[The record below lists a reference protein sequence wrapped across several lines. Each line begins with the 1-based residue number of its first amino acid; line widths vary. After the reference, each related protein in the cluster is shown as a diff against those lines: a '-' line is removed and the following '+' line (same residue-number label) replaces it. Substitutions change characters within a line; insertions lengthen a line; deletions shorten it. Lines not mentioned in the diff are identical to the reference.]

1 MANQRIK
8 LCEDVGSEGL
18 RAIISSDLKRFGP
31 LLLWEA
37 WNTSKGS
44 FEGLTSS
51 VFVDDHAVFDLFLSN
66 DFAVAKLRHDA
77 SFELTESEPVVRA
90 LALIPKVFS
99 LLSQLAN
106 FCI

>member
-8 LCEDVGSEGL
+8 LCEDVGSGL
-18 RAIISSDLKRFGP
+18 LALISSELKRLGP

-51 VFVDDHAVFDLFLSN
+51 DFVDGHAVLDLFESN
-66 DFAVAKLRHDA
+66 DLAVVKRRLDA
-77 SFELTESEPVVRA
+77 SLELTESEQVVRV
-90 LALIPKVFS
+90 LAIIPKVFS
-99 LLSQLAN
+99 FLTQLGF